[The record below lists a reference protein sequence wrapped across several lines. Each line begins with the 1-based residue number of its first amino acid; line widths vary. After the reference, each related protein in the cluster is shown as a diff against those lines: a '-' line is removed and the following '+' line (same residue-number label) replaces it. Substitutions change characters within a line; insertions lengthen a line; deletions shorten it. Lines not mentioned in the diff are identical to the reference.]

1 MQSLNFCVFPHA
13 AVDHVDELDKAL
25 EEGDVD
31 YQGIESI
38 LVGVGG
44 SGKTHSLAMI
54 LNEPIPIKRV
64 STTCVRAP
72 VRTVTQIK
80 IGEEQGVMKRV
91 EGERYFTIVVDSAKE
106 IGLSIQ
112 LRSSHSKRPS
122 RSDIPHYMRKLEE
135 EMHRRLYEKEDG
147 EPQLLYKLRWI
158 RLTDS
163 GGQPQFLEILPIFI
177 HHISL
182 GIIVIKLN
190 ERLDCFPM
198 MEFYNE
204 EGESVGEPYKSC
216 YSQWQ
221 VVMHFLRALKS
232 QAGEGKDVKFLFIG
246 THKDRMKECDE
257 SIEEKNYILQQIVHS
272 FNMLANV
279 IYNGSKN
286 LIFPINAK
294 TPKTEDWEVMEQVRC
309 KLVACAD
316 VPRIKIPVR
325 WFAMELALQRFVLET
340 KQAVLLE
347 SKCWKLVANFHFDKK
362 GFKAALRYL
371 HQIKHIFY
379 CEDGVKGL
387 VVADIQVI
395 QNKLCE
401 AVSYNIELRTNPNRR
416 EALDYKWKK
425 FCDRGILHASCLDKF
440 PDGYIEGVFSP
451 KELLQLFISLCIV
464 SELGSNEYLMPCIL
478 PTEEPPCCNP
488 EPETQSVPAMV
499 MEFTGGPML
508 GLYCGLICYLMNAA
522 KWELAE
528 RQHGIPVHISRS
540 SIHFTIPGI
549 PGKVTFNDPLSTFFT
564 LTYHGLLEIASKV
577 CPLLRKTVLVG
588 IEEVS
593 KNLNY
598 LPQDMD
604 RAASVNVRVN
614 KPNITFLCICE
625 TAPPHPAKLS
635 FEGRYMTCP
644 HNLQL
649 CKSTTDNHKVWFK
662 GISNSTGLGNGSK
675 ASQILQGWV
684 MIQPQKSR
692 L

>member
-54 LNEPIPIKRV
+54 LNEPVPIKRV
-64 STTCVRAP
+64 STTCVRTP

-91 EGERYFTIVVDSAKE
+91 EGERYFSIVVDTAKE
-106 IGLSIQ
+106 IGSSIQ
-112 LRSSHSKRPS
+112 LTSPHSIQTGRFKRKMA
-122 RSDIPHYMRKLEE
+122 DIPHCMHKLEE
-135 EMHRRLYEKEDG
+135 EMHRRLNEKEDG
-147 EPQLLYKLRWI
+147 ERKLLYMLRWI

-221 VVMHFLRALKS
+221 VVKHFLRALKS

-257 SIEEKNYILQQIVHS
+257 SIEDKNCILQQIVHS
-272 FNMLANV
+272 FNMLTNV
-279 IYNGSKN
+279 IYNGLG
-286 LIFPINAK
+286 LIFPINAE
-294 TPKTEDWEVMEQVRC
+294 TPKAEDWEVMEQVRC
-309 KLVACAD
+309 RLVACAD
-316 VPRIKIPVR
+316 VPHIKIPVR

-347 SKCWKLVANFHFDKK
+347 SKCWELVANFHFDEK
-362 GFKAALRYL
+362 GFKAALSYL
-371 HQIKHIFY
+371 HKIKHIFY
-379 CEDGVKGL
+379 CEDGLKGL

-416 EALDYKWKK
+416 EALGYKWKK
-425 FCDRGILHASCLDKF
+425 FCDRGIFHASCLDKF

-464 SELGSNEYLMPCIL
+464 SELGSNEYLMPCVL
-478 PTEEPPCCNP
+478 PVDKIPCCNP
-488 EPETQSVPAMV
+488 DPSTQSVPAMV
-499 MEFTGGPML
+499 VEFPAGGAML
-508 GLYCGLICYLMNAA
+508 GLFCGLVCYLMNMA
-522 KWELAE
+522 KWKLAE
-528 RQHGIPVHISRS
+528 HRGVPIHITRS
-540 SIHFTIPGI
+540 SIHFNIPGY
-549 PGKVTFNDPLSTFFT
+549 PGKVTFNDPLFTFFT
-564 LTYHGLLEIASKV
+564 LTFHGPLDDASEV
-577 CPLLRKTVLVG
+577 CPLIRETILNG

-593 KNLNY
+593 RNLNY
-598 LPQDMD
+598 LPQGKP
-604 RAASVNVRVN
+604 ASSSAGQN
-614 KPNITFLCICE
+614 KPNITFLCPCK
-625 TAPPHPAKLS
+625 TTPLHPAVMSRNGKRLLHPDNAQIYASVTDQHKMWLAPLDCQNQQPVNSQAPLS
-635 FEGRYMTCP
+635 
-644 HNLQL
+644 
-649 CKSTTDNHKVWFK
+649 
-662 GISNSTGLGNGSK
+662 LG
-675 ASQILQGWV
+675 
-684 MIQPQKSR
+684 
-692 L
+692 